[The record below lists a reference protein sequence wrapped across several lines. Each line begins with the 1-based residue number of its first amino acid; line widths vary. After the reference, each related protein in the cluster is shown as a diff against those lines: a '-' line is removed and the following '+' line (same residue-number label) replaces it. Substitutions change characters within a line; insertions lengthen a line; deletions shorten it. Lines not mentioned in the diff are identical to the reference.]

1 MGHFLGRNMKVRGQK
16 KISKE
21 NLPMNVS
28 KLFFQLSLEG
38 ILNFGYLECFCLK
51 REYLFEK

>member
-1 MGHFLGRNMKVRGQK
+1 MGHFLGRNIKVRGQK

-21 NLPMNVS
+21 NLTMNVS

-38 ILNFGYLECFCLK
+38 ILNFGYLECFV
-51 REYLFEK
+51 